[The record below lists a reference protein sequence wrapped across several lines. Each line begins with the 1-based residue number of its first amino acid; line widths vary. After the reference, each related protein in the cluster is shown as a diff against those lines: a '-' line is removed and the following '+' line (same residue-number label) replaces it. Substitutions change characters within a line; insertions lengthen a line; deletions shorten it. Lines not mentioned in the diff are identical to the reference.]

1 MKQMKSIYNKRKVK
15 SKEKKNRVL
24 IIGQL
29 MDSEMHKTNKIDLQ
43 SKDGKIWK
51 TNKIEL

>member
-1 MKQMKSIYNKRKVK
+1 
-15 SKEKKNRVL
+15 
-24 IIGQL
+24 

-51 TNKIEL
+51 TNKIELWLKGSEFVNN